1 MKKKLITFL
10 AAAIVLAGIC
20 AFVAYLIFTSIG
32 KKNESPPDFDSGT
45 VANFNDIKNEKLSN
59 AVLTNQGPYWELTDN
74 GADSWFQSTLT
85 FTIDGLIEGNA
96 YTAYIETAGDG
107 VTSGGGYWVIYDG
120 SGNETPLNSQEVV
133 DEPVRIQFTPT
144 TSSIR
149 VAVSPAGS
157 YLWEKGIRS
166 ALFSDFRIENE
177 LPDDSSGFSGKTCVC
192 LGDSVTGFM
201 DPPNDYPSVLAANT
215 GMTVYNCG
223 FEGCRMSDTH
233 PDAAHKAFGAV
244 PIADSIATG
253 IWTAQDS
260 YVNEIHPASYPQ
272 EHLNN
277 LKAIDWSK
285 VDFITIFYGGNDA
298 GNYVAIDNLQNPTD
312 TTTYVGAARYV
323 YNRIHTAYPNI
334 KIMFFVPMYRYWI
347 VENKDSN
354 EMLFEMN
361 GATYHYFDWGDALLA
376 ASSSI
381 GVPVVDMYRTLGINA
396 TNRTVF
402 LLESDQTHPS
412 EAGNKL
418 IASKFEEQLLA
429 EFLSNQH

>member
-1 MKKKLITFL
+1 MKKKV
-10 AAAIVLAGIC
+10 IVLLTVVIAVAGIC
-20 AFVAYLIFTSIG
+20 AVIHSLILTNIG
-32 KKNESPPDFDSGT
+32 KNNENSFDFGSGA
-45 VANFNDIKNEKLSN
+45 VANFNDIKNEKLLN
-59 AVLTNQGPYWELTDN
+59 AVLTNQGPFWELKDD
-74 GADSWFQSTLT
+74 GADNWFQSTLT
-85 FTIDGLIEGNA
+85 FTIDGLIASNT
-96 YTAYIETAGDG
+96 YTAYIETVGDG
-107 VTSGGGYWVIYDG
+107 ETYGGGYWVIYDG
-120 SGNETPLNSQEVV
+120 AGSETPLASQEAVE
-133 DEPVRIQFTPT
+133 EPVRIQFTPT

-166 ALFSDFRIENE
+166 AHFSDFRIENE
-177 LPDDSSGFSGKTCVC
+177 LAVDSSGFSGKTCVC

-201 DPPNDYPSVLAANT
+201 DPPNDYPSVLASNT

-244 PIADSIATG
+244 PIADAIATG
-253 IWTAQDS
+253 SWARQDS
-260 YVNEIHPASYPQ
+260 YVNGIYPLSYPQ

-277 LKAIDWSK
+277 LKAVDWLK
-285 VDFITIFYGGNDA
+285 VDFVTIFYGGNDA
-298 GNYVAIDNLQNPTD
+298 GNYVDIDNPQDPMD

-347 VENKDSN
+347 DEKKDSN
-354 EMLFEMN
+354 EMIFEMG
-361 GATYHYFDWGDALLA
+361 GATYHYYDWGDALLA

-396 TNRTVF
+396 ANRTVF

-412 EAGNKL
+412 EAGDKL
-418 IASKFEEQLLA
+418 IASKFEEQLFS
-429 EFLSNQH
+429 EFFSK

>member
-1 MKKKLITFL
+1 MKNKVIVVL
-10 AAAIVLAGIC
+10 AVIIALAGIC
-20 AFVAYLIFTSIG
+20 AIVPSLIFTSIG
-32 KKNESPPDFDSGT
+32 KKKETPYDYGSRA
-45 VANFNDIKNEKLSN
+45 VANFNSIKKEKLSN
-59 AVLTNQGPYWELTDN
+59 AILSNQGSYWELTDN

-85 FTIDGLIEGNA
+85 FTIDGLVSGNT
-96 YTAYIETAGDG
+96 YTAYVETAGDG
-107 VTSGGGYWVIYDG
+107 AMSSGGYWVIYDG
-120 SGNETPLNSQEVV
+120 EGNETPLASQEAVN
-133 DEPVRIQFTPT
+133 EPVQIQFTPT

-149 VAVSPAGS
+149 VVVSPAGS

-166 ALFSDFRIENE
+166 AHFVDFRIENR
-177 LPDDSSGFSGKTCVC
+177 LFGDSSSFSGKTCVC

-201 DPPNDYPSVLAANT
+201 DPPNDYPSILASNT

-253 IWTAQDS
+253 IWITQDS
-260 YVNEIHPASYPQ
+260 YVDGIYPASYPQ

-277 LKAIDWSK
+277 LKTIDWSN
-285 VDFITIFYGGNDA
+285 VDFVTIFYGGNDA
-298 GNYVAIDNLQNPTD
+298 GNDVPIDNPQDPTD

-347 VENKDSN
+347 VEDKDSD
-354 EMLFEMN
+354 EMLFEMD
-361 GATYHYFDWGDALLA
+361 GVTYHYYDWGDALLA

-412 EAGNKL
+412 AAGDEL
-418 IASKFEEQLLA
+418 IASKFEEQLFD
-429 EFLSNQH
+429 EFLSK

>member
-1 MKKKLITFL
+1 MKKRIILVVVIAL
-10 AAAIVLAGIC
+10 VGIC
-20 AFVAYLIFTSIG
+20 AVVPALIFTSVG
-32 KKNESPPDFDSGT
+32 KNNETPSEFNSGD
-45 VANFNDIKNEKLSN
+45 VANFNNIRKVKLSN
-59 AVLTNQGPYWELTDN
+59 AVLTNQGSYWELMDN
-74 GADSWFQSTLT
+74 GADSWFHSTLT
-85 FTIDGLIEGNA
+85 FTIDGLIAENT
-96 YTAYIETAGDG
+96 YTAYIDTAGDG
-107 VTSGGGYWVIYDG
+107 VTSSGGYWVIYDG
-120 SGNETPLNSQEVV
+120 EGNEAPLASQEAVNV
-133 DEPVRIQFTPT
+133 PVRIQFTPT
-144 TSSIR
+144 KSSIR
-149 VAVSPAGS
+149 VVVSPAGS
-157 YLWEKGIRS
+157 YMWDKGIRS
-166 ALFSDFRIENE
+166 AHFLDFRIMNE
-177 LPDDSSGFSGKTCVC
+177 LSGDSSDFLGKTCVC

-253 IWTAQDS
+253 IWTTQDS

-412 EAGNKL
+412 EAGDKL

>member
-1 MKKKLITFL
+1 MKKKMITFL
-10 AAAIVLAGIC
+10 AAVIALAGIC
-20 AFVAYLIFTSIG
+20 SFVAFLSFKSIDQ
-32 KKNESPPDFDSGT
+32 KNETPLDFGSEA

-177 LPDDSSGFSGKTCVC
+177 LSDDSSGFLGKTCVC

-201 DPPNDYPSVLAANT
+201 DPPNDYPSILAANT

-253 IWTAQDS
+253 NWTTQDS
-260 YVNEIHPASYPQ
+260 YVNGIYSTSYAQ

-277 LKAIDWSK
+277 LKEIDWSK
-285 VDFITIFYGGNDA
+285 VDFVTVFYGGNDA
-298 GNYVAIDNLQNPTD
+298 GNYVAIDNSQDHTD

-323 YNRIHTAYPNI
+323 YNRIHSAYPNI

-347 VENKDSN
+347 AENKDSN
-354 EMLFEMN
+354 EMIFEMD
-361 GATYHYFDWGDALLA
+361 GTTYHYYDWGDALLA

-381 GVPVVDMYRTLGINA
+381 GVPVVDMYRMLGINA

-412 EAGNKL
+412 EEGNKL
-418 IASKFEEQLLA
+418 IASIFEEQLFA